1 MHEGHP
7 DELDLLAYV
16 DEGATTGRGRE
27 VAAHVAGCDSC
38 GTAVRELQAARSA
51 LRSAPRLNL
60 PADRRAG
67 ISRAL
72 DAHTAARRS
81 YVSPMRF
88 ATLLAPVAVAAAIAV
103 AVVQF
108 GDGGGGNGSAGRAEQ
123 PAADRAA
130 PEASAGGGAGEDAA
144 TMEGARALRAV
155 RRVAGPAT
163 EVVGVLRSAGLT
175 ARLSGGR
182 VVVSNARPAEVE
194 DALADRAA
202 GPVPVV
208 IE

>member
-7 DELDLLAYV
+7 DELDLLVYV

-51 LRSAPRLNL
+51 LRSAPRLHL
-60 PADRRAG
+60 PADRRAA

-72 DAHTAARRS
+72 DAHTTARRS

-103 AVVQF
+103 AVVQL
-108 GDGGGGNGSAGRAEQ
+108 GDGGGDESAGRVEQ

-130 PEASAGGGAGEDAA
+130 PEASAGGGQDAA
-144 TMEGARALRAV
+144 TMEGARAPEAV
-155 RRVAGPAT
+155 RRVAGPAA
-163 EVVGVLRSAGLT
+163 EVVGVLRSEGLT

-182 VVVSNARPAEVE
+182 VVVSNATPAEVE
-194 DALADRAA
+194 DALADRAN

-208 IE
+208 VE